1 MASRLSTSHV
11 QEPQLAD
18 ALQVARIAS
27 SVVAPPS
34 MQETTLAL
42 ETPLQPQIPASSE
55 SAATAALG
63 FAEAPPPQAKAWP
76 KISAPRPCAT
86 SSCRFSNSKY
96 QLPSYLTPS
105 SPPPTPHLPLQT
117 HH

>member
-1 MASRLSTSHV
+1 MASRLSTSPV

-42 ETPLQPQIPASSE
+42 ETPLQPQISASSE

-63 FAEAPPPQAKAWP
+63 FAEAPPPEAKRSEEQTSELQSLMR
-76 KISAPRPCAT
+76 ISYAVFCLKKKNT
-86 SSCRFSNSKY
+86 SLHNNY
-96 QLPSYLTPS
+96 NNNMQ
-105 SPPPTPHLPLQT
+105 
-117 HH
+117 

>member
-63 FAEAPPPQAKAWP
+63 FAEAPPHEAKAWP
-76 KISAPRPCAT
+76 KISASRTCDT
-86 SSCRFSNSKY
+86 SSRSEGRRVGQECISTCRYRWSLYNEK
-96 QLPSYLTPS
+96 
-105 SPPPTPHLPLQT
+105 
-117 HH
+117 